1 MEEARKEE
9 EKEERT
15 ADTREQWFKRL
26 DDNEQRYALFS
37 QLRSQG
43 QQLRIQGQ
51 QLEWLERVLAL
62 LLVLVVILMPLMW
75 WQH

>member
-43 QQLRIQGQ
+43 QQL
-51 QLEWLERVLAL
+51 EWLERVLAL
-62 LLVLVVILMPLMW
+62 LLVLVMILMPLMW